1 MKFNPI
7 TKDLFTDE
15 HELIKKLHCPFN
27 VKWSELHGNET
38 SRQCTKC
45 NHSVINTKGLTD
57 KFLLK
62 MVKDNPNT
70 CLRVGFDQSNIQI
83 TTDAQILEKR

>member
-15 HELIKKLHCPFN
+15 HQLIKKLHCPFN

-38 SRQCTKC
+38 SRQCAKC
-45 NHSVINTKGLTD
+45 NHSVINTKDLTD
-57 KFLLK
+57 KFLLE
-62 MVKDNPNT
+62 MVKDNPKT
-70 CLRVGFDQSNIQI
+70 CLRVSYNQDNIQI
-83 TTDAQILEKR
+83 TTNGAFQQR